1 MFKDIVGNIDPTKM
15 FNVWRFSKSR
25 STYKLVSDTVIEIN
39 DKKLLEMYEKLTKK
53 ETNMHSLFLVR
64 DVGEKADEEIIRR
77 GFNKEYDAW
86 VISNIAFYK
95 DSIDVWID
103 LFKKDTMWNKL
114 LYFIKGTCVKSEK

>member
-95 DSIDVWID
+95 NSIDVWID